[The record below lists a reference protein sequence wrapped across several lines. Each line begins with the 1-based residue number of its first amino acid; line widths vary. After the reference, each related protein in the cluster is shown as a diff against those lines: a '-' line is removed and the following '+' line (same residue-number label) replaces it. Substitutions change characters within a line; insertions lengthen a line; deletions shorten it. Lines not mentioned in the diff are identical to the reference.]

1 VIRCG
6 FYERVVTPPLGT
18 DIPGGW
24 CERPSTGV
32 LDELYIR
39 TFVTDDGQR
48 QTALIVIDAVELLS
62 HQVDAII
69 RRVEEMTGITADR
82 VSVSGNHN
90 HWAVPSGEPYGS
102 KEDVAYMDVMCRVAA
117 DTVFLA
123 LQRLQPCAM
132 HFGVGRVEGI
142 SFNRDQVLYDGTV
155 CTNAKKNLDVV
166 RTWSDNDPELPVL
179 FVRNENGKPLGALVC
194 FACHLCCVG
203 GTKYSGDFSGEMA
216 RILKETYGPD
226 FVCIYTAG
234 ASGDINHIDRLG
246 GTKQNY
252 KDMGAKMAAETIRV
266 VNEEAKPV
274 SGGKVAGIRGFVRCG
289 NRRASAEEVTEA
301 KAIVESGKSD
311 PSVMLGALSA
321 ILLLDYEQG
330 MAAKNQTE
338 EDVPVQVSLVGD
350 VFVVALPGEPYH
362 QFGMAI
368 KKGCPTGKCIIS
380 TLSHGMFGYI
390 PVPELL
396 ETNIYPAAL
405 CAGSRFAGDTGERIV
420 NKALQLMTE
429 LLRKD
434 EEV

>member
-1 VIRCG
+1 MIRCG
-6 FYERVVTPPLGT
+6 FYERVITPPLGT

-39 TFVTDDGQR
+39 AFVTDDGTT
-48 QTALIVIDAVELLS
+48 QTALIVIDAVELLT
-62 HQVDAII
+62 HQADAII
-69 RRVEEMTGITADR
+69 RRVEDMTGIPADR
-82 VSVSGNHN
+82 VAVSGNHN

-102 KEDVAYMDVMCRVAA
+102 KEDVPYMDVMCRVAA
-117 DTVFLA
+117 DCVFLA
-123 LQRLQPCAM
+123 LQRLQPCRLS
-132 HFGVGRVEGI
+132 FGVGRVEGI
-142 SFNRDQVLYDGTV
+142 SFNRDHVLADGTV
-155 CTNAKKNLDVV
+155 CTNARRSLDVV

-179 FVRNENGKPLGALVC
+179 FVRDEGGKPLGALVC

-203 GTKYSGDFSGEMA
+203 GTQYSGDFSGEMA
-216 RILKETYGPD
+216 RLLKEAYGPD
-226 FVCIYTAG
+226 FVTIYTAG
-234 ASGDINHIDRLG
+234 ASGDINHIDRMNR
-246 GTKQNY
+246 TKQNY
-252 KDMGAKMAAETIRV
+252 RDMGAKMAAETIRV

-274 SGGKVAGIRGFVRCG
+274 LGDRVSGVRKFVRCE
-289 NRRASAEEVTEA
+289 NRRATTEELAEA

-321 ILLLDYEQG
+321 ILLLDYEEK
-330 MAAKNQTE
+330 MAAANQTE

-350 VFVVALPGEPYH
+350 TFIVALPGEPYH

-368 KKGCPTGKCIIS
+368 KKGCPTGKCVIS

-396 ETNIYPAAL
+396 ETSIYPAAL

-420 NKALQLMTE
+420 KAALDAMQE
-429 LLRKD
+429 LLSK
-434 EEV
+434 